1 MSKFETS
8 RLICQS
14 LSLADYES
22 FENGIEPKWNG
33 FTNPYKH
40 LIEGPNPLPH
50 RIPRVKANPAYA
62 EIGIVIA
69 ILKDSK
75 EIIGSAGFH
84 DFPNENGLIK
94 INDEIIHYQY
104 KTNNSFKNCTRAFS
118 GTIAYTSITNSETF
132 LKSSNDIHS
141 KGSVVYNLRS
151 LFLYEFFKKFKHH
164 FAFGFEASYAR
175 LSFQE
180 NERPTPGNNFTSATY
195 NESIK
200 KLEYLRF
207 GSRWR

>member
-84 DFPNENGLIK
+84 DFPNENGMIEIGFGIVPEHQNQGLGKELLFGMWKLISSYPGVK
-94 INDEIIHYQY
+94 TLRYTVSPNNAPSIHIIESLDFQKVGEQMDEEDGLELI
-104 KTNNSFKNCTRAFS
+104 
-118 GTIAYTSITNSETF
+118 
-132 LKSSNDIHS
+132 
-141 KGSVVYNLRS
+141 
-151 LFLYEFFKKFKHH
+151 YEMP
-164 FAFGFEASYAR
+164 
-175 LSFQE
+175 LS
-180 NERPTPGNNFTSATY
+180 
-195 NESIK
+195 
-200 KLEYLRF
+200 EYLERNKI
-207 GSRWR
+207 